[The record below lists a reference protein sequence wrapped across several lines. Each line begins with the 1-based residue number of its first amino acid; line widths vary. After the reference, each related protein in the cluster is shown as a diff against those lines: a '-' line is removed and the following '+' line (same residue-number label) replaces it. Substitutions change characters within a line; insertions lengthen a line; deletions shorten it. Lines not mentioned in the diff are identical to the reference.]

1 MVRRHLLG
9 VAVVVALLVVPAT
22 TAHAAPTLVDVVP
35 ANGAVVT
42 ERPEALV
49 LTFSEDLGSAEVDLG
64 PEVVAAVDVD
74 GPEVRVRL
82 EDPPA
87 TTAYAYVAEYVVTS
101 VEGIRVRGEVGFTVD
116 PGAQPSEP
124 VDNRWGGLLT
134 TLVVAALV
142 LTLWTTLRRWS
153 RARGDGR

>member
-1 MVRRHLLG
+1 MRRHLLCG
-9 VAVVVALLVVPAT
+9 VVVAALLLVPAT
-22 TAHAAPTLVDVVP
+22 TAQAAPSLVGVVP

-64 PEVVAAVDVD
+64 DEVVAAVDVD

-82 EDPPA
+82 EDPPPG
-87 TTAYAYVAEYVVTS
+87 TARDYVAAYVVTS

-116 PGAQPSEP
+116 PTAQPSEP
-124 VDNRWGGLLT
+124 VEDRWGGLLAA
-134 TLVVAALV
+134 LVVAALA

-153 RARGDGR
+153 RARGDGG